1 MLLSLENVSA
11 GYGDLKVLYDVSLEI
26 RESKVVAL
34 VGPNGAG
41 KTTILNII
49 SNFVPVTAGKVI
61 YDGKDLTKLKKSE
74 RAGVGIAHIPQGRG
88 ILDSLT
94 VVKENLILAAFSKK
108 EKNKNKLSEDVERLL
123 HRFPILK
130 ERENQAAGSLSGG
143 QQQMLAIACSLM
155 MEPRLLILDESSLG
169 LAPIIVKDMF
179 KIISEVSKQGMSI
192 FDCRTESGAGSV
204 CGEPRLR
211 PGNRRDCLAGRSERA
226 VGKRRSEFRH
236 LSKKAPSFSRWS
248 FFVLRRKKPVA
259 FSARVCY
266 IIVSVN

>member
-34 VGPNGAG
+34 VEPNGAG

-49 SNFVPVTAGKVI
+49 SDFVPVTAGKVI

-94 VVKENLILAAFSKK
+94 VKENLILAAFSKK

-143 QQQMLAIACSLM
+143 QQQMLAIARSLM

-226 VGKRRSEFRH
+226 AGKRRSEKTY
-236 LSKKAPSFSRWS
+236 LG
-248 FFVLRRKKPVA
+248 
-259 FSARVCY
+259 
-266 IIVSVN
+266 I